1 MAKGRGSK
9 STKLQAAR
17 EQPKAT
23 SSSPEKPEPEKP
35 DIKGK
40 SKQVSEELRQA
51 VKDLGGDDDDLDLIA
66 GIDSDEEQDAAPS
79 TKGKKSSDGDVDEVS
94 RCSDILGR
102 AVRSL
107 CKRGSRRPSELS

>member
-23 SSSPEKPEPEKP
+23 SPSQEKP

-51 VKDLGGDDDDLDLIA
+51 VKDLGGDDDDLELIA

-79 TKGKKSSDGDVDEVS
+79 TKVKKAADGEVDEVS
-94 RCSDILGR
+94 
-102 AVRSL
+102 
-107 CKRGSRRPSELS
+107 

>member
-23 SSSPEKPEPEKP
+23 SASPEKP

-66 GIDSDEEQDAAPS
+66 GIDSDEEQDDAAG
-79 TKGKKSSDGDVDEVS
+79 TKAKKHLDGAVDEVS
-94 RCSDILGR
+94 SHEVPPG
-102 AVRSL
+102 
-107 CKRGSRRPSELS
+107 

>member
-17 EQPKAT
+17 EQPKGT
-23 SSSPEKPEPEKP
+23 LQSSEKS
-35 DIKGK
+35 DVKGK

-79 TKGKKSSDGDVDEVS
+79 TKGKKVADGAVDEVS
-94 RCSDILGR
+94 SD
-102 AVRSL
+102 SM
-107 CKRGSRRPSELS
+107 